1 MMQKKSFFCVKDYGV
16 IPDGEELQTEG
27 FQKTIEACKN
37 AGGGEIVVP
46 AGRYYIGSIRLY
58 SNMTFHLLEGAKL
71 YGSKDYR
78 DYTDFHVPTTL
89 RYVKDDYYIKA
100 WHLPNYYIYAII
112 CAFGEEN
119 ITITGEKDSLI
130 NGQDCM
136 DKNGE
141 EQFRGP
147 MGIVLSKCKNIRL
160 QGYTFQNSANWSH
173 QIDSCEH
180 IRIEHLTILAGHDGL
195 NLHHC
200 SDIHVEAC
208 RMETGDDCFAGY
220 DIQNLTVENCY
231 LNTACNA
238 LRIGGSQILFES
250 CLFEG
255 PGHYPHISEDTY
267 DTHAVLKYYAIGADT
282 IREDGTG
289 IVLKNCRFQNVTK
302 LLVYEHGKKE
312 WMQDNRPIRDVTIQ
326 NAKISGIS
334 KESVF
339 KGSGEGGKLVLKDVE
354 LSFKQKCQED
364 AFLQIDDSIALV
376 MENVRC
382 EETVRIKAGKSSRI
396 TIENCRNI
404 EIER

>member
-1 MMQKKSFFCVKDYGV
+1 MMQKEHFFLVTDYGV
-16 IPDGEELQTEG
+16 TADKEELQTEG
-27 FQKTIEACKN
+27 FQKAIEACKN

-46 AGRYYIGSIRLY
+46 AGIYYIGSIRLY

-89 RYVKDDYYIKA
+89 RYVNDDDYIKA
-100 WHLPNYYIYAII
+100 WHLPEYYIYAII
-112 CAFGEEN
+112 CAFEEEN
-119 ITITGEKDSLI
+119 ITIVGEEDSLI
-130 NGQDCM
+130 NGQDCL
-136 DKNGE
+136 DPNGE

-147 MGIVLSKCKNIRL
+147 MGIVLSKCKNICL

-180 IRIEHLTILAGHDGL
+180 VRIEHLTILAGHDGL

-200 SDIHVEAC
+200 SDIHVKFC
-208 RMETGDDCFAGY
+208 RIETGDDCFAGY

-238 LRIGGSQILFES
+238 LRIGGSKILFEN

-267 DTHAVLKYYAIGADT
+267 DTHAVLKYYAMAADAVQ
-282 IREDGTG
+282 EDGKD
-289 IVLKNCRFQNVTK
+289 ICLKNCQFCNVTK
-302 LLVYEHGKKE
+302 LFAYEHGKRE
-312 WMQDNRPIRDVTIQ
+312 WMQDGRPIRSVTIEH
-326 NAKISGIS
+326 ADISGIS

-339 KGSGEGGKLVLKDVE
+339 KGNGEAGELVLRDVTLSFEPKSGEASLL
-354 LSFKQKCQED
+354 
-364 AFLQIDDSIALV
+364 AIDDSISLIL
-376 MENVRC
+376 ENVRC
-382 EETVRIKAGKSSRI
+382 KERVCIKAEKNSKI
-396 TIENCRNI
+396 LMTQCVNL
-404 EIER
+404 EIE